1 MPIPV
6 RKFMFLCGTV
16 LCLWLSAAAPS
27 YAGPCTEQQE
37 APGIF
42 VPVRGCYDLGIG
54 YQYQHFSVFGT
65 TFHNN
70 DYNVVF
76 GMHLFDLDTGAEGRM
91 TARIEGAVT
100 AGFGGHAGGNPA
112 VPVKSVFLG
121 AGPHIA
127 IESKSRFEPW
137 IHGLAGWERLRLQTA
152 TVGASSALGFMVGG
166 GVDIRLAPLIY
177 WRFQADYLG
186 TNFQSSLQSN
196 YSFGSGIILYF

>member
-1 MPIPV
+1 MPNRVCRFI
-6 RKFMFLCGTV
+6 FLFGTA
-16 LCLWLSAAAPS
+16 LCLWLTAAVPS
-27 YAGPCTEQQE
+27 LAGPCTEQSE

-42 VPVRGCYDLGIG
+42 VPDRGCFDLGIG
-54 YQYQHFSVFGT
+54 YQFQHFNVPGT

-70 DYNVVF
+70 DYNVNF
-76 GMHLFDLDTGAEGRM
+76 GMHLFDWVTGAGGRL
-91 TARIEGAVT
+91 TAGIEGAVT

-127 IESKSRFEPW
+127 IESRSRFEPW

-166 GVDIRLAPLIY
+166 GVDIKLAPPIS

-186 TNFQSSLQSN
+186 TTFQSSLQSN
-196 YSFGSGIILYF
+196 YSFGSGIILHF